1 MSDAE
6 EECAYLL
13 TPKGQRI
20 FVGKLPESRILTYA
34 TCLTPTSQRIT
45 SLRQADILNF
55 KRQTIKSL
63 DNVMF

>member
-6 EECAYLL
+6 EECEYLL

-20 FVGKLPESRILTYA
+20 FVSKLPESQILTSA

-45 SLRQADILNF
+45 SLRQADIVKF

-63 DNVMF
+63 DNVIF